1 MSLTRGATAESLV
14 KSINRRLSEIEKYFG
29 KGSYEYHKA
38 KNVVWQELGN
48 DYEGLLKYDK
58 GRVTVSRSKRV
69 VDSITGNAT
78 LYDIVNEVWATL
90 QEQGTVLQQAN
101 EYFNY
106 DRFTKKELQ
115 NESIKDYIQEASRA
129 AYRSAYVDDDIYDEV
144 NDLLIKESQKFG
156 TDDYDETFYNA
167 LEEIHNVMQ
176 ESGVHRDWR
185 YAQAEKMLADAKMAH
200 EKWLVDQVV
209 KDAGEP
215 ADLGSNE

>member
-29 KGSYEYHKA
+29 IGSYEYHKA
-38 KNVVWQELGN
+38 KNVVWQDLGN

-58 GRVTVSRSKRV
+58 GKLTVSRSKRV
-69 VDSITGNAT
+69 VDSISGNST
-78 LYDIVNEVWATL
+78 LYDVVSEVWNTL
-90 QEQGTVLQQAN
+90 QKQGTVLQQAN

-106 DRFTKKELQ
+106 DRFTMKELQ
-115 NESIKDYIQEASRA
+115 NESIREYIQEASRA
-129 AYRSAYVDDDIYDEV
+129 AYRSAYVDDDIYNDV
-144 NDLLIKESQKFG
+144 NGLLVEESQKLG

-167 LEEIHNVMQ
+167 LEEVHNVLQ

-200 EKWLVDQVV
+200 EKWLVDKVIANA
-209 KDAGEP
+209 DEP